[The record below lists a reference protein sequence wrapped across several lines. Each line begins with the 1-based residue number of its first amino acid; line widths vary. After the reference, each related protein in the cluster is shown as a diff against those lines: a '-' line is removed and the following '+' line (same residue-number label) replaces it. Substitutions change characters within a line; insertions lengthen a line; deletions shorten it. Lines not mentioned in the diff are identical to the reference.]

1 MIRISSEDR
10 RLLGLLLTPSWLSGL
25 VAVVLSLVISV
36 GVIGTF
42 EAHNSLLQQHLLSFQ
57 QSKPQRALTKPS
69 DALPQND
76 HPSLKTTWPLLLIWS
91 LVGLLV
97 YIMAASII
105 HSAGQAEDLRESLDY
120 VNARPRAVLASTA
133 EHIVMRVVATILFI
147 IFTFEIWHQVIPYSI
162 TAAHASAAD
171 VWSLDGGLYA
181 LVSFVVIGASLH
193 IDTILLRLAL
203 GRARVFSEM

>member
-36 GVIGTF
+36 GVIGAF

-69 DALPQND
+69 DTLPQND

-133 EHIVMRVVATILFI
+133 EHIALRVVAGGLLIS
-147 IFTFEIWHQVIPYSI
+147 FTWAIWHQVIPYSI

-171 VWSLDGGLYA
+171 VLSVDGGLYA
-181 LVSFVVIGASLH
+181 LVSFALIAVSLH
-193 IDTILLRLAL
+193 IDTILLRLTL